1 MTRWRGIDFSLF
13 LQGVGKCDGYDRRHG
28 TTCVYRAC
36 QLSAEGTSRSLDLG
50 KPKPSWHSYPRFTY
64 DETYNRDEFSSF
76 WLEDASYLRVKNLQV
91 GYTVPRKVIISRDA
105 DIENLRIYFSGEN
118 LWTFTD
124 FFSSYDPEIPVS
136 SGGYYPITASYS
148 LGLSITFK

>member
-1 MTRWRGIDFSLF
+1 MHPIRVLRMMKHTI
-13 LQGVGKCDGYDRRHG
+13 G
-28 TTCVYRAC
+28 T
-36 QLSAEGTSRSLDLG
+36 
-50 KPKPSWHSYPRFTY
+50 
-64 DETYNRDEFSSF
+64 NFSSF
-76 WLEDASYLRVKNLQV
+76 WLEDASYLQVKICKWV
-91 GYTVPRKVIISRDA
+91 TRFPRKGIISKTH
-105 DIENLRIYFSGEN
+105 IENLRIYFSGEN

>member
-1 MTRWRGIDFSLF
+1 MHPIRVLRMMKHTIGTNFFFF
-13 LQGVGKCDGYDRRHG
+13 LARR
-28 TTCVYRAC
+28 
-36 QLSAEGTSRSLDLG
+36 
-50 KPKPSWHSYPRFTY
+50 RFIP
-64 DETYNRDEFSSF
+64 
-76 WLEDASYLRVKNLQV
+76 AGKNLQV
-91 GYTVPRKVIISRDA
+91 GYTVPRKGIISKMH
-105 DIENLRIYFSGEN
+105 IENLRIYFSGEN

>member
-1 MTRWRGIDFSLF
+1 M
-13 LQGVGKCDGYDRRHG
+13 
-28 TTCVYRAC
+28 
-36 QLSAEGTSRSLDLG
+36 
-50 KPKPSWHSYPRFTY
+50 
-64 DETYNRDEFSSF
+64 N
-76 WLEDASYLRVKNLQV
+76 
-91 GYTVPRKVIISRDA
+91 
-105 DIENLRIYFSGEN
+105 IENLRIYFSGEN